1 MPLRRCGARRIH
13 REEMNMKISLIRT
26 VALFL
31 AFSGAAGQAAAQAW
45 PARQPR
51 IVVSVV
57 PGGNLDIIARAV
69 AAGIS
74 DGLGRRVLV
83 ENRPGANSVIGID
96 HVAKSPADGYT
107 LLMISPSF
115 TYAPYMNKSLPYD
128 TLRDFTGVSMAA
140 WIPQML
146 LVNPGV
152 AARNVK
158 ELITYAKANP
168 GKLDYGSSSLGS
180 GSHIGM
186 EMFKRAA
193 GVAIVRIGYNGDAQA
208 LADLVGG
215 HVNVKFDNF
224 STSIP
229 LVKGGKVRALGV
241 SSPQRF
247 SLLPDIPA
255 IAETLPGFE
264 ASIFNGVVAPAGVPK
279 DILARLQGEIAKWAA
294 TPEARKHFA
303 DQGIELQASTSP
315 EQFTSFLNAEVA
327 RSAKVIKEAG
337 IVPE

>member
-1 MPLRRCGARRIH
+1 MRT
-13 REEMNMKISLIRT
+13 SIRLAW
-26 VALFL
+26 VAAL
-31 AFSGAAGQAAAQAW
+31 AAVLLGAANLAAAQGY
-45 PARQPR
+45 PTKQPR

-69 AAGIS
+69 ANGIS

-115 TYAPYMNKSLPYD
+115 TYAPYMSKNLPYD
-128 TLRDFTGVSMAA
+128 TLRDFTGVSLAA

-146 LVNPGV
+146 LVNPGL

-158 ELITYAKANP
+158 EFIAYAKANP
-168 GKLDYGSSSLGS
+168 GRLDYGSSSLGS

-186 EMFKRAA
+186 ELFKRAA

-215 HVNVKFDNF
+215 HVKVKFDNF
-224 STSIP
+224 STAIP

-279 DILARLQGEIAKWAA
+279 DVLARLHAEIVKYVG
-294 TPEARKHFA
+294 TPEARNHFA
-303 DQGIELQASTSP
+303 QQGIELQASASP
-315 EQFTSFLNAEVA
+315 DQFTSFLAAEVA

>member
-1 MPLRRCGARRIH
+1 
-13 REEMNMKISLIRT
+13 MNTSSPLIR
-26 VALFL
+26 
-31 AFSGAAGQAAAQAW
+31 AAIVTAAIFGTASQAAAQSY
-45 PARQPR
+45 PTKQPR

-69 AAGIS
+69 ANGIS
-74 DGLGRRVLV
+74 DGLGKRVLV

-115 TYAPYMNKSLPYD
+115 TYAPYMTKSLPYD
-128 TLRDFTGVSMAA
+128 TLRDFTGVSLAA

-146 LVNPGV
+146 LVTPSL

-158 ELITYAKANP
+158 ELISYAKANP
-168 GKLDYGSSSLGS
+168 GKLDYSSSSLGS

-186 EMFKRAA
+186 ELFKHAA

-208 LADLVGG
+208 LADLAGG
-215 HVNVKFDNF
+215 HVSVKFDNF
-224 STSIP
+224 STAIP

-279 DILARLQGEIAKWAA
+279 DVLARLHAEIARY
-294 TPEARKHFA
+294 TNNPEARKFFA
-303 DQGIELQASTSP
+303 EQGIELQASASP
-315 EQFTSFLNAEVA
+315 EQFTSFLAAEVA
-327 RSAKVIKEAG
+327 RSAKVIKDAG